1 MVERHL
7 ALARRLA
14 DRVDSEPVLERLAAG
29 HPITRIHELLPWNF
43 KAERQPAAMG

>member
-1 MVERHL
+1 VL
-7 ALARRLA
+7 DRLA
-14 DRVDSEPVLERLAAG
+14 GD

>member
-1 MVERHL
+1 MAAVL
-7 ALARRLA
+7 DRLA
-14 DRVDSEPVLERLAAG
+14 GG